1 MKQEREYTDYLRDIV
16 DAIVKI
22 ENFTEG
28 MDEDR
33 FVADEKTVFAVIRA
47 LEIIGEATKNI
58 PPSVRDNY
66 PQVPWRDVAG
76 MRDKLTHG
84 YFGVNLNR
92 VWQTVQNDLS
102 PLRDAVTK
110 ILSDIQKK
118 TN

>member
-16 DAIVKI
+16 DAIAKI
-22 ENFTEG
+22 ESFTEG
-28 MDEDR
+28 IDDDQ

-47 LEIIGEATKNI
+47 LEIIGEVTKNI
-58 PPSVRDNY
+58 PPTVRDSY

-84 YFGVNLNR
+84 YFSVNLNR
-92 VWQTVQNDLS
+92 VWQTVQDDLS

-110 ILSDIQKK
+110 ILTDIQKK

>member
-1 MKQEREYTDYLRDIV
+1 MKQEREYTDYLRDII
-16 DAIVKI
+16 DAIAKI
-22 ENFTEG
+22 ENFTEE
-28 MDEDR
+28 MDEAQ

-58 PPSVRDNY
+58 PPSVRERY

-92 VWQTVQNDLS
+92 VWQTVKNDLF
-102 PLRDAVTK
+102 PLQDAVTK